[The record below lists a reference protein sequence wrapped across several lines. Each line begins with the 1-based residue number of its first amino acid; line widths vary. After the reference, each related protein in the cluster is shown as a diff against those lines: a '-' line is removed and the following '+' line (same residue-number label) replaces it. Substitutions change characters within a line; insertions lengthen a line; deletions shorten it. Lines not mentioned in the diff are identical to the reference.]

1 MTVLAYVLVT
11 MKGGAEKEVL
21 TKIASFEEVN
31 EVSMCYGEYDAIVKV
46 VVNELSQLDKFL
58 TDKLR
63 SLPDIY
69 LTTTVI
75 VAKQYKGKKQS

>member
-1 MTVLAYVLVT
+1 MTVVAYVLAT

-31 EVSMCYGEYDAIVKV
+31 EVDMCYGEYDAIVKV
-46 VVNELSQLDKFL
+46 VVNELSHLDKFL

-75 VAKQYKGKKQS
+75 VAKQYKGKKQF

>member
-1 MTVLAYVLVT
+1 MSVTAYVLVT
-11 MKGGAEKEVL
+11 MKGGAEKELL
-21 TKIASFEEVN
+21 TKVASFK
-31 EVSMCYGEYDAIVKV
+31 EVSEVDMCYGEYDAIVKV
-46 VVNELSQLDKFL
+46 VVEELSNLDKFL

-75 VAKQYKGKKQS
+75 VAKQYKGKKQF